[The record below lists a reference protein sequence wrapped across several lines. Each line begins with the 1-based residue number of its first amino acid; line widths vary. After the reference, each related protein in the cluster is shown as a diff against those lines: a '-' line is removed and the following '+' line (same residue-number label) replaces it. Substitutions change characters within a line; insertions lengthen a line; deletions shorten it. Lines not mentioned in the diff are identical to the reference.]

1 MSGKLC
7 IYHEG
12 TGDNSMFFLDGNNP
26 EKMRQVSLP
35 EGWKAELENGKMMA
49 FSKKLGMK
57 WNIEDCLHSEK
68 GDPILMG
75 PEGEVVSLKY
85 TMDSFAKEIGS
96 SLKNYLPSE
105 LQGREVQIR
114 NVSKTNR
121 PQLHSL
127 VLQSKSASLPAA
139 EPSIYLEDF

>member
-75 PEGEVVSLKY
+75 PNTRWIL
-85 TMDSFAKEIGS
+85 
-96 SLKNYLPSE
+96 
-105 LQGREVQIR
+105 LQRR
-114 NVSKTNR
+114 
-121 PQLHSL
+121 L
-127 VLQSKSASLPAA
+127 AA
-139 EPSIYLEDF
+139 A